1 MRKGIKILAKV
12 LSALLLLAIFLPLCL
27 ALLLMLDPVQNYV
40 AEKAAAF
47 ASRKLETTVRIG
59 RVDIGFFDRV
69 RLTDLYVED
78 YQRDTLLF
86 AGRIEASV
94 GSLGLLGG
102 GIVLREAELSD
113 ALLDL
118 KETPEGVM
126 NIKQLIDRI
135 NRKKSDG
142 GGKFL
147 LTFRHLKADS
157 LEFRLR
163 RRDERKRSYGVD
175 WADMRLR
182 GITAELKDFTI
193 DGPTIAGEIARFAG
207 RERSGFV
214 LDDLSGRL
222 YLVNGGIGLTEARIR
237 TPRSDVRI
245 PSILLVGDSWADYKY
260 FVRDVAIDGELS
272 NSVLS
277 TDDVAY
283 FAPALK
289 DWHLTLRE
297 LGFAVTGPVDV
308 LQASGL
314 QFVTGEAT
322 RLHADVRTKGLPDF
336 RHTRFDVRLHRLR
349 TTAGDA
355 ASLSGA
361 LMRKELPEKVAE
373 LLSRAG
379 TVDVTGSFEG
389 RFDRFQTRAVVAAGV
404 GTADCKLTMNP
415 AGNRLSELAGRISAR
430 NFRLGELLGQR
441 KLGRVTLDASLD
453 GLVGGS
459 GTDARIR
466 GEVSLLEFNGVAYDS
481 LQVDGRLLNREFDG
495 HVQARDAKL
504 DFDFDGLVDLNGR
517 TPHYDFALDLRRAD
531 LHAMRIN
538 LRDSVSLLRARI
550 EACVSGRSLDDV
562 DGEVRLTNASYRYNA
577 TAIDSVSLLLTGH
590 NTPRSKRI
598 DLRSEFADL
607 SFRSRRGYK
616 EAFGYLRNSLYT
628 YLPLLYDRAEPFA
641 EATAVTEA
649 DDYSSLTVSV
659 GHIDPITDAIA
670 SGLQIADGSQVH
682 LLFNPAS
689 HQLSLRVRSEYVE
702 RRNMLATNLSVTAVN
717 QGDSLVMHASAE
729 DLYSGG
735 LHLRQVSLTGGAAR
749 NRFILSGGF
758 NDTAT
763 RFSAQLGVRGAVA
776 RPEGA
781 GRRIDLR
788 FTPSRIT
795 QGDKTWQIFA
805 RGIRI
810 DSARVAIDR
819 FAVRNGDQQ
828 LLVDGVASRSRTDS
842 VRLTLRNFELAPFAQ
857 FAAEMGYS
865 IGGVTNGYAVAQS
878 ALRESV
884 VTADIRFDSLRA
896 NDMEAP
902 PLRLL
907 SRWDFEKNRAGVLLL
922 DRARRDTL
930 VEGFY
935 IPSRG
940 RYYARARIDSLP
952 LGLLDPLLK
961 GVIGRTKG
969 RADLDLTIS
978 GQRRDATMKGTVAV
992 AGLSTKVDFTQVT
1005 YTVPSA
1011 VIDVENSRIE
1021 LRRTKVFDP
1030 EGNAGEM
1037 NFMLDLSHLSNIVY
1051 RLDIAPRQMLVLNTT
1066 RQDNDL
1072 FYGHVYATGAAR
1084 IAGDKR
1090 GVSMDIAAATDDHTA
1105 FYMPLS
1111 GKSSVAKSDF
1121 VIFESADKPDT
1132 TDYLVRKKLLFE
1144 RNRKRKAAGG
1154 GRMDINLALDVRPNA
1169 EFQLIVDPSA
1179 GDMLRGR
1186 GEGTLNLHI
1195 NPRAGVFEM
1204 YGDYQITEGSYQFSL
1219 QNIISK
1225 RFIIEG
1231 GSTIQ
1236 WTGEPMDAML
1246 NIDAVYKLK
1255 TSLQPLLGSTDG
1267 VTNSRAVPVDC
1278 IIHLGERLSNPSKSF
1293 SILLPNADS
1302 ETQTAVANIL
1312 NTETTIARQFIAL
1325 LIAGSFLPENSMEAS
1340 TNLGAVASA
1349 ATGFELLSN
1358 QLSRMLSN
1366 DDYSVLFRYKPGNET
1381 NGDELDFGFSTGLID
1396 NRLLIE
1402 VEGNY
1407 VLDNRQAI
1415 NSQMSNF
1422 MGEAY
1427 VTWLIDRAGTLRLK
1441 GFTHTIDRFD
1451 ETQGLQETGI
1461 GIYFK
1466 EDFNTLKDLRQR
1478 IRDRFTDRKRQAR
1491 RAERRAAKARER
1503 AAAGDDPHEADAL
1516 RETDDAL
1523 QEGADER

>member
-40 AEKAAAF
+40 VEKAAAF
-47 ASRKLETTVRIG
+47 ASRKLETTVSIG

-78 YQRDTLLF
+78 YQQDTLLF
-86 AGRIEASV
+86 AGRVEAAV

-135 NRKKSDG
+135 SRKKSDG

-147 LTFRHLKADS
+147 LTFRNLKADS

-163 RRDERKRSYGVD
+163 RNDDRKRPYGVD
-175 WADMRLR
+175 WSDMRLR

-193 DGPTIAGEIARFAG
+193 DGPTISGEIARLAG

-222 YLVNGGIGLTEARIR
+222 YLVNGGIGITEAHIR

-245 PSILLVGDSWADYKY
+245 PSILLVGGSWADYKY
-260 FVRDVAIDGELS
+260 FVRDISLDGELS

-277 TDDVAY
+277 TDDVSY
-283 FAPALK
+283 FAPSLK
-289 DWHLTLRE
+289 DWHLTFRE
-297 LGFAVTGPVDV
+297 LGFALTGPVDALEV
-308 LQASGL
+308 SGL
-314 QFVTGEAT
+314 QLVTGEAT
-322 RLHADVRTKGLPDF
+322 RLHADVRTKGLPDIK
-336 RHTRFDVRLHRLR
+336 RTRFYVRLHRLR
-349 TTAGDA
+349 TTAADA
-355 ASLSGA
+355 QRLSRTVVRDG
-361 LMRKELPEKVAE
+361 LPPKVAE
-373 LLSRAG
+373 LLARAG
-379 TVDVTGSFEG
+379 TVDVTGRFEG
-389 RFDRFQTRAVVAAGV
+389 LIDDFETRAVVAAGV
-404 GTADCKLTMNP
+404 GTADFKLKMTP

-430 NFRLGELLGQR
+430 NFRLGSLLGQR
-441 KLGRVTLDASLD
+441 KLGRVTLEATLD

-466 GEVSLLEFNGVAYDS
+466 GDISLLEFNGVAYDS

-495 HVQARDAKL
+495 HVQGRDRKL
-504 DFDFDGLVDLNGR
+504 DFDFDGLVDLNGH
-517 TPHYDFALDLRRAD
+517 TPHYDFALDLKRAD
-531 LHAMRIN
+531 LHAMRFN
-538 LRDSVSLLRARI
+538 LRDSVSLLTARI
-550 EACVSGRSLDDV
+550 EACVSGRTLDDM
-562 DGEVRLTNASYRYNA
+562 DGEVRLKDASYRYNT

-590 NTPRSKRI
+590 NTPHSKRI

-616 EAFGYLRNSLYT
+616 EAFGYLRNSLYA

-641 EATAVTEA
+641 EATALTEA
-649 DDYSSLTVSV
+649 DDYSSLSIHVK
-659 GHIDPITDAIA
+659 HINPITDAVA
-670 SGLQIADGSQVH
+670 SGLQVADGSQVQ

-689 HQLSLRVRSEYVE
+689 HQLSLRIRSEYIE
-702 RRNMLATNLSVTAVN
+702 RRNLLATNLSVTAVN
-717 QGDSLVMHASAE
+717 QGDSLVMHTSAE

-763 RFSAQLGVRGAVA
+763 RFSAQLGVRGSVT
-776 RPEGA
+776 RPAGEGL
-781 GRRIDLR
+781 RIDLR

-805 RGIRI
+805 RGIRV
-810 DSARVAIDR
+810 DSAQVAIDR
-819 FAVRNGDQQ
+819 FVVRNGDQQ
-828 LLVDGVASRSRTDS
+828 LLVDGVASRSRADS
-842 VRLTLRNFELAPFAQ
+842 VRLSLRNFELAPFAQ
-857 FAAEMGYS
+857 FASDMGYTV
-865 IGGVTNGYAVAQS
+865 GGVTNGYADVQS
-878 ALRESV
+878 ALHESV
-884 VTADIRFDSLRA
+884 VTADIRFDSLSA
-896 NDMEAP
+896 NGMQAP

-907 SRWDFEKNRAGVLLL
+907 SRWDFEKNRAGVMLI
-922 DRARRDTL
+922 DRARRDT
-930 VEGFY
+930 VVRGFY
-935 IPSRG
+935 VPSQG
-940 RYYARARIDSLP
+940 RYFARARIDSLP
-952 LGLLDPLLK
+952 LGLLDPILK
-961 GVIGRTKG
+961 GVIGDTKG
-969 RADLDLTIS
+969 MADVDLTVS
-978 GQRRDATMKGTVAV
+978 GQRRDASMKGTIAV

-1005 YTVPSA
+1005 YAVPSA
-1011 VIDVENSRIE
+1011 VIDVDNSRLE
-1021 LRRTKVFDP
+1021 LRRTTIYDP
-1030 EGNAGEM
+1030 EGNAGEL
-1037 NFMLDLSHLSNIVY
+1037 NFMLDLSRLSNIVY
-1051 RLDIAPRQMLVLNTT
+1051 RLDIAPRRMLVLNTT
-1066 RQDNDL
+1066 RRDNEL

-1084 IAGDKR
+1084 ISGDKR
-1090 GVSMDIAAATDDHTA
+1090 GVSMDIAAATDDNTA

-1144 RNRKRKAAGG
+1144 RSRKRKVAGG

-1169 EFQLIVDPSA
+1169 QFQLIVDPSA

-1195 NPRAGVFEM
+1195 NPRAGIFEM
-1204 YGDYQITEGSYQFSL
+1204 YGDYEITEGSYQFSL

-1225 RFIIEG
+1225 RFVIES

-1236 WTGEPMDAML
+1236 WTGEPIDALL
-1246 NIDAVYKLK
+1246 NINAVYKLK

-1267 VTNSRAVPVDC
+1267 TNSRAVPVDC
-1278 IIHLGERLSNPSKSF
+1278 IIHLGDRLSNPSKSF
-1293 SILLPNADS
+1293 SIRLPNADS

-1461 GIYFK
+1461 GIYYK
-1466 EDFNTLKDLRQR
+1466 EDFNNLKDLRQR
-1478 IRDRFTDRKRQAR
+1478 IRDRFTNRKRQAR
-1491 RAERRAAKARER
+1491 RAERREAKARER
-1503 AAAGDDPHEADAL
+1503 SAAGDDGNLPDDL
-1516 RETDDAL
+1516 RETDGAL
-1523 QEGADER
+1523 QEGQDER